1 MWMWQLWGRQLM
13 RLMGTDR
20 DPEALGHLPAP
31 PEAAW
36 LPSQALAFPQ
46 QPPDG
51 RQHLTHSLQG
61 ARGPEAEAL
70 NHCKPLP
77 PPGQSRGVPGL
88 ISRRGASVAW
98 AHAPTGLVRE
108 LTWGEGPVYLG
119 GGPCWLRPPSRR
131 SGSPAPPKPQALTG
145 LLDLSFPQHFQAPP
159 PHTRGWGLRPQ
170 REHLGDDGAAAEWA
184 PRALAERTAL
194 PGAREAE
201 QHQHSSGIRCPCGDR
216 GSAAGVPRLDS
227 VRPCSLGL
235 GPGLPGGVAP
245 SHAKVGTPGSICGPH
260 LPVVA

>member
-20 DPEALGHLPAP
+20 DPEALGRLPAP

-131 SGSPAPPKPQALTG
+131 SVSPAPP
-145 LLDLSFPQHFQAPP
+145 QAP
-159 PHTRGWGLRPQ
+159 GS
-170 REHLGDDGAAAEWA
+170 D
-184 PRALAERTAL
+184 RA
-194 PGAREAE
+194 
-201 QHQHSSGIRCPCGDR
+201 
-216 GSAAGVPRLDS
+216 
-227 VRPCSLGL
+227 
-235 GPGLPGGVAP
+235 
-245 SHAKVGTPGSICGPH
+245 PGSLFPSTFSGDPSPHSWVGPAT
-260 LPVVA
+260 PT